1 MWKNYARPTW
11 LSVSLS
17 PPFMC
22 ACVCAGKFARN
33 LKLCYAEKK
42 GGHANAEP
50 AYGNRMCRR
59 RRGNGKRGKET
70 ALRGHAGWHAADF
83 ATSKQHLANIE

>member
-1 MWKNYARPTW
+1 MEKLCQAHVAVC
-11 LSVSLS
+11 LALS
-17 PPFMC
+17 PLHVRV
-22 ACVCAGKFARN
+22 CVCWKICSQFEIM
-33 LKLCYAEKK
+33 LCRKK
-42 GGHANAEP
+42 RGHANAEP